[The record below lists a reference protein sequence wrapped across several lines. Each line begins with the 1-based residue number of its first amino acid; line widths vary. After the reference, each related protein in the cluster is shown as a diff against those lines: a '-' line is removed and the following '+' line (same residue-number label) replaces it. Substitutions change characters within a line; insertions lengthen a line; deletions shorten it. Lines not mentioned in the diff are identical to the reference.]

1 MPNDMQREVWNA
13 EDVVGSWARAEPI
26 SDYGATPIM
35 EFLRLS
41 AGERVLDVACGGGK
55 TTVAAARAVGPS
67 GHVTG
72 IDISKGMLA
81 LARTRIGEAGLNNIE
96 LVQGDAQ
103 VDNFPSAPFDAV
115 LSQFGIMF
123 FDDPIAALTN
133 IRRHLKPGARAA
145 FITWQP
151 HDRMKWHPVHIV
163 IKYLAPPGEDPAD
176 KKERAGSWCDAA
188 FAKDVLSSAGFSD
201 IQVEAYNVDA
211 EVPPETDL
219 PASSLVRGVD
229 ARHRDAVLREWHGMR
244 ARLTSRNVMQLDL
257 KMNLITARV
266 PLERC

>member
-1 MPNDMQREVWNA
+1 MPNDVQCEVWNT
-13 EDVVGSWARAEPI
+13 EDIVGSWARSEPI
-26 SDYGATPIM
+26 SDYGTVPIM

-72 IDISKGMLA
+72 IDISAGMLA
-81 LARTRIGEAGLNNIE
+81 LAKTRITEAGLDVVE

-115 LSQFGIMF
+115 LSQCGIMF
-123 FDDPIAALTN
+123 FDDPIGALTN

-176 KKERAGSWCDAA
+176 KKERVGS
-188 FAKDVLSSAGFSD
+188 
-201 IQVEAYNVDA
+201 
-211 EVPPETDL
+211 
-219 PASSLVRGVD
+219 
-229 ARHRDAVLREWHGMR
+229 
-244 ARLTSRNVMQLDL
+244 
-257 KMNLITARV
+257 
-266 PLERC
+266 